1 MFDKFQPDMLAV
13 AAARKAFDDAERL
26 IEHNDLG
33 PTEINPLMEALEAY
47 FVTAAVRG
55 EVHGLPAIPAGVP
68 GYEGLA
74 RVLGLAYAQSA
85 AGKGRERHANGRP
98 FLRQPIMEIGR
109 MLSST
114 CDGELYQIMKKVQE
128 ASGMIARG
136 RPEAAQAEL
145 LGAIV
150 YAAAAYLL
158 IEEEGQ

>member
-1 MFDKFQPDMLAV
+1 MFNQFQPDLLAV
-13 AAARKAFDDAERL
+13 AAARQAHADAERRADA
-26 IEHNDLG
+26 HDG
-33 PTEINPLMEALEAY
+33 PTADPLLEALEAY
-47 FVTAAVRG
+47 FVTAAVRN

-74 RVLGLAYAQSA
+74 RVLGLAYEQSA
-85 AGKGRERHANGRP
+85 VGKGKERHANARP
-98 FLRQPIMEIGR
+98 FVKQPIMEIGR

-128 ASGMIARG
+128 ASGMIAR
-136 RPEAAQAEL
+136 RNPEAAQAEL